1 MDYELLDTFVLAA
14 TTLNMTKTANLLF
27 VTQPTIS
34 KRIKILENEL
44 GYKLFIRM
52 RGKRQLELTVK
63 GEQFLDLAQ
72 EWLKIYA
79 DMESLKKRNK
89 TKLSIVSIDSLA
101 TSILPKLMISLKYT
115 NPEMLLSLRTA
126 QTSEI
131 YSYIQSRQVD
141 IGFVSDEI
149 NYPDVLCK
157 KLFTQPYVL
166 VEFSNSP
173 HSVSSKSIQ
182 NLEPQNEIFQSWGRE
197 YLNWR
202 QYWLPAN
209 TEPYLS
215 IDTIGAICSM
225 EIPSGSWTIVPKEN
239 VETIR
244 KFHTINVYSIEN
256 NPPTKTTY
264 AIIHKNVRRSIFPDI
279 ELLLSELAI
288 FERKIVQ

>member
-101 TSILPKLMISLKYT
+101 TSILPKLMISLKYMSRVT
-115 NPEMLLSLRTA
+115 KKCWFWAIENVGIRYSVFCIICFLSLCLR
-126 QTSEI
+126 
-131 YSYIQSRQVD
+131 YSFSFY
-141 IGFVSDEI
+141 
-149 NYPDVLCK
+149 K
-157 KLFTQPYVL
+157 KAL
-166 VEFSNSP
+166 
-173 HSVSSKSIQ
+173 
-182 NLEPQNEIFQSWGRE
+182 
-197 YLNWR
+197 
-202 QYWLPAN
+202 
-209 TEPYLS
+209 
-215 IDTIGAICSM
+215 
-225 EIPSGSWTIVPKEN
+225 
-239 VETIR
+239 
-244 KFHTINVYSIEN
+244 
-256 NPPTKTTY
+256 
-264 AIIHKNVRRSIFPDI
+264 
-279 ELLLSELAI
+279 
-288 FERKIVQ
+288 